1 MRPLRLARIAAEAE
15 GIRLRSRARRAVV
28 RIALM
33 MLALAFLLG
42 AAVLGHIAAWFW
54 LRQRWEPQ
62 VVALVLAGVD
72 AVLALLL
79 LLLAARSTD
88 SRVEL
93 EALAV
98 RQRAVES
105 IAGTFAFS
113 ALAGQLLRIAD
124 NFIRRGRR

>member
-15 GIRLRSRARRAVV
+15 GIRLRSRARRVMV
-28 RIALM
+28 RVALTI
-33 MLALAFLLG
+33 LALGLLLG
-42 AAVLGHIAAWFW
+42 AAVLCHIAAWFW

-72 AVLALLL
+72 AVLAFLL

-105 IAGTFAFS
+105 IAGTFAMS
-113 ALAGQLLRIAD
+113 ALATQLLRIVAD
-124 NFIRRGRR
+124 FVRRGRR

>member
-15 GIRLRSRARRAVV
+15 GIRLRSRARRAMV

-33 MLALAFLLG
+33 MLALVFLLG
-42 AAVLGHIAAWFW
+42 AAVLCHIAAWFW

-62 VVALVLAGVD
+62 LVALALAGFD
-72 AVLALLL
+72 AVLAFLL
-79 LLLAARSTD
+79 LLLAARSAD

-105 IAGTFAFS
+105 IAGTFAMS
-113 ALAGQLLRIAD
+113 ALAGQLLRIVA
-124 NFIRRGRR
+124 NFVRRGRR

>member
-33 MLALAFLLG
+33 MLALGFLFG
-42 AAVLGHIAAWFW
+42 AAVFGHVAAWFW
-54 LRQRWEPQ
+54 LRQQWEPQ
-62 VVALVLAGVD
+62 LVALVLTGVD
-72 AVLALLL
+72 VVLAFCL

-88 SRVEL
+88 SRVER

-98 RQRAVES
+98 RQRAVE
-105 IAGTFAFS
+105 
-113 ALAGQLLRIAD
+113 
-124 NFIRRGRR
+124 

>member
-1 MRPLRLARIAAEAE
+1 M
-15 GIRLRSRARRAVV
+15 V

-33 MLALAFLLG
+33 MLALVFLLG
-42 AAVLGHIAAWFW
+42 AAVLCHIAAWFW

-62 VVALVLAGVD
+62 LVALALAGFD
-72 AVLALLL
+72 AVLAFLL
-79 LLLAARSTD
+79 LLLAARSAD

-105 IAGTFAFS
+105 IAGTFAMS
-113 ALAGQLLRIAD
+113 ALAGQLLRIVA
-124 NFIRRGRR
+124 NFVRRGRR

>member
-1 MRPLRLARIAAEAE
+1 MRTLRLARIAAEAE
-15 GIRLRSRARRAVV
+15 GIRLRSRARRAIV
-28 RIALM
+28 RVALL
-33 MLALAFLLG
+33 MLALGFLLG
-42 AAVLGHIAAWFW
+42 AAVFGHIAAWFW

-62 VVALVLAGVD
+62 VVALIFAGAD
-72 AVLALLL
+72 AVVAFLLV
-79 LLLAARSTD
+79 LLAARSTD

-113 ALAGQLLRIAD
+113 AMAAQLLRIVAD
-124 NFIRRGRR
+124 FVRRGRS